1 MFADNLAYFYDTGPF
16 GLATL
21 CALGATTFA
30 GHLDTVGEN
39 AFDAAATTTHTLRY
53 QDSMLLSAGDIVTI
67 NAVNYKVIGVPRQ
80 INTAERLAHLVRH
93 LLNGCRELGKD
104 WAMRYQQWWV
114 SFS

>member
-1 MFADNLAYFYDTGPF
+1 MMFDNQAYFYDTGPF

-53 QDSMLLSAGDIVTI
+53 QDSMLLSSGDIVTI
-67 NAVNYKVIGVPRQ
+67 NAVNYKVLGVPRQ
-80 INTAERLAHLVRH
+80 INTAERIAHLVR
-93 LLNGCRELGKD
+93 
-104 WAMRYQQWWV
+104 QP
-114 SFS
+114 

>member
-1 MFADNLAYFYDTGPF
+1 VRNAARAGLQECWRFLVDAIAAVFAENLAYFYDTGPF

-80 INTAERLAHLVRH
+80 INTAERLAHLVR
-93 LLNGCRELGKD
+93 
-104 WAMRYQQWWV
+104 QP
-114 SFS
+114 

>member
-1 MFADNLAYFYDTGPF
+1 LLILTRRRHDLGKPRLLLRHRPF

-67 NAVNYKVIGVPRQ
+67 NAVNYKVLGVPRQ
-80 INTAERLAHLVRH
+80 LNTAERLAHLVR
-93 LLNGCRELGKD
+93 
-104 WAMRYQQWWV
+104 QP
-114 SFS
+114 